1 MSSSTGPWQNRSVTA
16 DVCTISAYWST
27 GITQY
32 VPNDGFNG
40 GGLLK
45 TDASSVNCQSSARP
59 IVLNFSGAD
68 LFRSGALT
76 KLLTSSLPDVGVD
89 FHGSDL
95 FRSGTMTRSL
105 MSLIPDVD
113 GFQCDD
119 GGSCQQLL
127 ANVLAVALAQLPV
140 NFTTPV
146 SSEVHW
152 AQPPPQ
158 DNPLFYDSTDLT
170 SNIFPVPYN
179 FTLTEYG
186 YGYGARS
193 TSIYLAMAVI
203 STYCAITIAYI
214 IYCIATGSVSNAWS
228 SGIELFTL
236 ALQSRKPDHL
246 GHTAVGMDSIRT
258 FREGVGVRV
267 NQDNELEIVFA
278 NDRDF
283 GTRHLRRINENS
295 EY

>member
-45 TDASSVNCQSSARP
+45 TDASSANIQSSPRP
-59 IVLNFSGAD
+59 IALNFSGA
-68 LFRSGALT
+68 
-76 KLLTSSLPDVGVD
+76 
-89 FHGSDL
+89 DL